1 MTERRRIGARMAP
14 RKTTLIKAAMPLA
27 MILGVA
33 VGAPA
38 QEPAA
43 AGKKLERPALIA
55 VINMSQVSSES
66 LLGKSYA
73 AKIEALDAE
82 IKAEGAKKQT
92 QLQEADTEIQALKEE
107 LQKQA
112 NVLSREAAD
121 KRAQDIRRKERD
133 RQAFLED
140 GQAEIQ
146 RLQERARQQ
155 AQNLN
160 NEFQLKIRPHIESV
174 AKEWQVD
181 ILLDS
186 SVALAVSKD
195 FDISSDVVAKAD
207 AAERAQA
214 PAPASEPEPQS

>member
-1 MTERRRIGARMAP
+1 MTERRRIGAPMTP
-14 RKTTLIKAAMPLA
+14 RKTTLIKAAMPFGL
-27 MILGVA
+27 ILGIA
-33 VGAPA
+33 AGARA
-38 QEPAA
+38 QEAA
-43 AGKKLERPALIA
+43 PAGKKLVRPALIA

-73 AKIEALDAE
+73 AKIEALDNE

-92 QLQEADTEIQALKEE
+92 DLQEKDTEIQALKEE

-146 RLQERARQQ
+146 RMQERARQQ

-174 AKEWQVD
+174 AKEWEVD

-186 SVALAVSKD
+186 SVALAVSQD

>member
-1 MTERRRIGARMAP
+1 MTERRRFGALMTP

-33 VGAPA
+33 VGASA
-38 QEPAA
+38 QDAA
-43 AGKKLERPALIA
+43 PQGKKLDRPALIA

-66 LLGKSYA
+66 LLGKQYA

-82 IKAEGAKKQT
+82 IKTEGAKKQT
-92 QLQEADTEIQALKEE
+92 DLQEKDAEIQALKEE

-140 GQAEIQ
+140 GQTEIQ

-174 AKEWQVD
+174 AKEWEVD

-195 FDISSDVVAKAD
+195 FDISSDVVARAD
-207 AAERAQA
+207 AAERATAQA
-214 PAPASEPEPQS
+214 PAEPES

>member
-1 MTERRRIGARMAP
+1 MTERRRFGALMTP

-33 VGAPA
+33 VGASA
-38 QEPAA
+38 QDAA
-43 AGKKLERPALIA
+43 PQGKKLDRPALIA

-66 LLGKSYA
+66 LLGKQYA

-82 IKAEGAKKQT
+82 IKTEGAKKQT
-92 QLQEADTEIQALKEE
+92 DLQEKDAEIQALKEE

-174 AKEWQVD
+174 AKEWEVD

-195 FDISSDVVAKAD
+195 FDISSDVVARAD
-207 AAERAQA
+207 AAERAKAQA
-214 PAPASEPEPQS
+214 PAEPES

>member
-1 MTERRRIGARMAP
+1 MTERRRFGALMTP

-33 VGAPA
+33 VGASA
-38 QEPAA
+38 QDAA
-43 AGKKLERPALIA
+43 PQGKKLDRPALIA

-66 LLGKSYA
+66 LLGKQYA

-92 QLQEADTEIQALKEE
+92 DLQEKDAEIQALKEE

-174 AKEWQVD
+174 AKEWNVD

-186 SVALAVSKD
+186 SVALAVSPD

-214 PAPASEPEPQS
+214 PASAPEPES